1 MVMMMIRRMMMI
13 LMMTLSLFIQHGLS
27 RELAEGTEWP
37 LLCAPPAAA
46 RAGVTTGDDPL

>member
-1 MVMMMIRRMMMI
+1 MT
-13 LMMTLSLFIQHGLS
+13 TLSLFIQHGLS
-27 RELAEGTEWP
+27 REFAEGTEWP